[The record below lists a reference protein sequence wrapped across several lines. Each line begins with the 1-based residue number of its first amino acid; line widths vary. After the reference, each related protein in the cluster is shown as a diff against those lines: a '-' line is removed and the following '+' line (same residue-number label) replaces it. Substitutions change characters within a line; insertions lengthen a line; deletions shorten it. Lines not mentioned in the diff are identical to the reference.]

1 MSSMRSRHQG
11 RGRVQA
17 NRLGMV
23 LGVLGAVLGALCQPA
38 AAQTGPNV
46 PVIIVA
52 NEIQVPQASVSRMQV
67 AVNAPRGL
75 PVGAMLVFR
84 GLPERVMLSEGRKF
98 NAGVWAVP
106 VVNVGRLEIAPAIEA
121 NGTTELAI
129 ELTTLDGTVL
139 ATARTLLSIGQQT
152 SEQTKTVAATQQD
165 EPILRTTGTIN
176 GASPT
181 AGSTAV
187 KRLSTAEAD
196 KARKM
201 MERGDEALAGG
212 KITAARLL
220 FQAAADAGW
229 APGALALAQ
238 TYDARV
244 LSQSKVL
251 GGVQPDAALAK
262 KWYEKA
268 RELGSTEAAGRLQA
282 LR

>member
-1 MSSMRSRHQG
+1 M
-11 RGRVQA
+11 
-17 NRLGMV
+17 
-23 LGVLGAVLGALCQPA
+23 
-38 AAQTGPNV
+38 AQSGSNAPSILIASEISV
-46 PVIIVA
+46 P
-52 NEIQVPQASVSRMQV
+52 PASVTRMPV

-106 VVNVGRLEIAPAIEA
+106 VASVGKLEIAPAIEA
-121 NGTTELAI
+121 GGTSELAI
-129 ELTTLDGTVL
+129 ELTTLDGNVL
-139 ATARTLLSIGQQT
+139 ATATTVLSIGQRG
-152 SEQTKTVAATQQD
+152 SDQTKTVAATQE

-176 GASPT
+176 GVAP
-181 AGSTAV
+181 AVGSVA
-187 KRLSTAEAD
+187 KRLSADEAA

-220 FQAAADAGW
+220 YQAAADAGW
-229 APGALALAQ
+229 APGAFALAQ
-238 TYDARV
+238 TYDSRV
-244 LSQSKVL
+244 LSQSRVL
-251 GGVQPDAALAK
+251 GGVQPDPALAK

-268 RELGSTEAAGRLQA
+268 RELGSAEAAGRLQA